1 MIKFNLYHPRAHHNV
16 SFMNAPGRILKNDKF
31 TFAVVIGILLCS
43 LIYTSGYTLV
53 VKDENEKFRNELRAI
68 EQEMTVLLEILPTP
82 DEESMQKKQKILRQ
96 VEKIRKDFYHN
107 NISATSKQQLFTQ
120 LSGVKTQV
128 GDLEKRV
135 KTVVR
140 EHPEKAAASLE
151 PVALEDTL
159 LHGDRPGTGLSRAAA
174 YIPPDERLLVRPA
187 KKLSV
192 YYFRIFSSDKK
203 NRYHRTNSITIQLQ
217 LQGEPDA
224 LADPYLRIEIRDP
237 DNYIISNG
245 NERIRASTEYMASY
259 IFEPGP
265 GVQFKKGRYV
275 IRIYSARNDFQ
286 QITFLMLV

>member
-1 MIKFNLYHPRAHHNV
+1 
-16 SFMNAPGRILKNDKF
+16 MNAPGRILKNDKF
-31 TFAVVIGILLCS
+31 TFGVVIGILLCS

-68 EQEMTVLLEILPTP
+68 EQEMTVLLEVLPTP
-82 DEESMQKKQKILRQ
+82 DKESMQKKQQILRQ

-107 NISATSKQQLFTQ
+107 NLSAASKQQLFTR
-120 LSGVKTQV
+120 LNGVKTQV

-135 KTVVR
+135 KTVVG
-140 EHPEKAAASLE
+140 EHPEKAAAASIE
-151 PVALEDTL
+151 PVALEHTL
-159 LHGDRPGTGLSRAAA
+159 PHGGIPGTGLSRAAA
-174 YIPPDERLLVRPA
+174 YLPHSEPFLVTPA

-217 LQGEPDA
+217 LQGYPDA

-245 NERIRASTEYMASY
+245 NERIRASTEYMTSY

-265 GVQFKKGRYV
+265 DVQFKRGRYV
-275 IRIYSARNDFQ
+275 VRIYSTRNDFQ